1 MVPSELGPA
10 SCFWAQG
17 PKYQR
22 VFFLHRRGPCGGVS
36 ESDLHNLIRRFPVT
50 DSAVGQAN
58 TSSLG
63 FSPLDSPRVG
73 QCPAGKAGNPAVTRP
88 GPPSCSL
95 GPRPAG
101 RGLGSRVSGRR
112 SLRSGAPS
120 LSGVVPS
127 WSRCSVCVCGMS
139 CHDNSQGRNAQRF
152 LSPSQA
158 LTSGRRM
165 EQAKQLPGPH
175 LKGSPPKVPFLA
187 V

>member
-22 VFFLHRRGPCGGVS
+22 VFFLHGRGPCGGVS

-63 FSPLDSPRVG
+63 SSPLDSPRVG
-73 QCPAGKAGNPAVTRP
+73 QRPAGKAGNPAVTRP

-95 GPRPAG
+95 GPVQ
-101 RGLGSRVSGRR
+101 RGGDW
-112 SLRSGAPS
+112 GA
-120 LSGVVPS
+120 
-127 WSRCSVCVCGMS
+127 
-139 CHDNSQGRNAQRF
+139 
-152 LSPSQA
+152 
-158 LTSGRRM
+158 
-165 EQAKQLPGPH
+165 
-175 LKGSPPKVPFLA
+175 GSPGVTACLQARLHSAALCRLGPVLSVSLWDELP
-187 V
+187 